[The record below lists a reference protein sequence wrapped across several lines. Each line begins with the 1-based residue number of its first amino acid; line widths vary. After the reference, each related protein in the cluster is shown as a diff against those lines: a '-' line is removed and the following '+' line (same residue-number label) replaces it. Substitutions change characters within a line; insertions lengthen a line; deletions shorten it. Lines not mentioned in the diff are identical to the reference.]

1 MSLLSKSKERKR
13 ARVKKT
19 DRQKDRGKTKKTDKQ
34 CRRQS
39 VRQTHRQ
46 AETKKQMRESPLW
59 NFHSKFVLQMFFI
72 KNHPGSLCLNVLPIL
87 LNLTF

>member
-39 VRQTHRQ
+39 VSQTDTQTGRN
-46 AETKKQMRESPLW
+46 KKTNERKPFMEFPFQICS
-59 NFHSKFVLQMFFI
+59 S
-72 KNHPGSLCLNVLPIL
+72 NVLY
-87 LNLTF
+87 